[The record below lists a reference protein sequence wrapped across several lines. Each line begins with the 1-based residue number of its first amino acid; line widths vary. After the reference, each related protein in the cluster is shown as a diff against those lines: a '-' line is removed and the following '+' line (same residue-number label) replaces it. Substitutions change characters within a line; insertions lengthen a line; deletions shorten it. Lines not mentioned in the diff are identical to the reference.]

1 MAIIVAFDIGGV
13 IVDKMTRKPF
23 KEALM
28 SIKLFV
34 EKLGKK
40 NVFILSKAKNKW
52 ILLNLKLFDDINF
65 YKYTGVLIKNI
76 IFVDEYIDK
85 QTICKKHNI
94 NYMIDDSVKVIRFMQ
109 SIDTVVIWFGN
120 HNKIIDDDVNII
132 YKKAKTWKHIRKIL
146 NKI

>member
-40 NVFILSKAKNKW
+40 MYLYYQKQK
-52 ILLNLKLFDDINF
+52 INGF
-65 YKYTGVLIKNI
+65 
-76 IFVDEYIDK
+76 
-85 QTICKKHNI
+85 C
-94 NYMIDDSVKVIRFMQ
+94 
-109 SIDTVVIWFGN
+109 
-120 HNKIIDDDVNII
+120 
-132 YKKAKTWKHIRKIL
+132 
-146 NKI
+146 